1 MNNSAPQWLTRTR
14 TQLCGDL
21 SELEQLY
28 SALYS
33 RCSRDQLAWC
43 PAAGAWSIAECME
56 HVSQSILQYL
66 VPIRRA
72 IVNGAPPAPTEDDYV
87 FRPGGWFSAAFLRR
101 IGPQVTSKF
110 KAPRK
115 IRPPSGD
122 PEKSFEELRR
132 GLLET
137 KAILDETPH
146 RDLNRITF
154 RNPFIPVL
162 RFTVATGFLI
172 LAAHGRRHLLQA
184 ERVTKADGFPQSRAQ
199 QSA

>member
-33 RCSRDQLAWC
+33 RCSREQLAWR
-43 PAAGAWSIAECME
+43 PAAGGWSVAECME

-66 VPIRRA
+66 VPMRMA
-72 IVNGAPPAPTEDDYV
+72 IANGAPPATAENDYV
-87 FRPGGWFSAAFLRR
+87 FCPGGWFSAAFLRR

-115 IRPPSGD
+115 IRPLSAD
-122 PEKSFEELRR
+122 PEKSFDELLRN
-132 GLLET
+132 LLET
-137 KAILDETPH
+137 KAILGETAH
-146 RDLNRITF
+146 RDLNRVTF

-184 ERVTKADGFPQSRAQ
+184 ERVTKADGFPQIRAQ